1 MISVYLISHN
11 RLTRLSAMVEQLGR
25 FPGARPVIVDNA
37 STYPPLLDYLDR
49 VDVEVVRLGE
59 HLGKHAPW
67 LAGLVFRDGPYYAV
81 SDPDLDLS
89 GCPEDLFEVL
99 RRGLD
104 ANPWAIKCGPSL
116 EIEDIP
122 IDLPWRDQVVAWES
136 KFWSKRLDAGH
147 FRAAIDTT
155 LALYRVA
162 TPFDASAWTAPAIR
176 CDRPYTARH
185 VPWYST
191 EVTEEDRYYVENMV
205 TKKAHW
211 SRRIY
216 RTPQ

>member
-1 MISVYLISHN
+1 M
-11 RLTRLSAMVEQLGR
+11 
-25 FPGARPVIVDNA
+25 DNA
-37 STYPPLLDYLDR
+37 STYPPLLHYLDR
-49 VDVEVVRLGE
+49 TDVEVVRLGE

-67 LAGLVFRDGPYYAV
+67 LAGLVFEEKAYYAV

-99 RRGLD
+99 QRALEVHS
-104 ANPWAIKCGPSL
+104 WAIKCGPSL

-122 IDLPWRDQVVAWES
+122 ADRPWRDQVVAWERQ
-136 KFWSKRLDAGH
+136 FWTRRLDGRH

-155 LALYRVA
+155 LALYRA
-162 TPFDASAWTAPAIR
+162 STEFDASAWTAPAIR

-185 VPWYST
+185 VPWYAAET
-191 EVTEEDRYYVENMV
+191 TEEDRYYIEHMV

-216 RTPQ
+216 RTT